1 MASFTGPL
9 IVVAILGFTA
19 WLMRAMWRQMRKV
32 NAHTAE
38 TRREAMAAEV
48 QAREPGYDVWDEE
61 RGQYVPASARVNEEL
76 IRQGAKA
83 SQNDFIL
90 PP

>member
-1 MASFTGPL
+1 MGQWTGLL
-9 IVVAILGFTA
+9 ILAAILGITLL
-19 WLMRAMWRQMRKV
+19 LMRMMWRQMRKV

-38 TRREAMAAEV
+38 VRRTAMAAEIK
-48 QAREPGYDVWDEE
+48 AREPRYDEWDAE
-61 RGQYVPASARVNEEL
+61 RGQYVPASARVNDEL

-83 SQNDFIL
+83 SQSDFIL

>member
-9 IVVAILGFTA
+9 ILVAILGFTG

-38 TRREAMAAEV
+38 VRREAL
-48 QAREPGYDVWDEE
+48 ARDVKASEPAFEEWDEE
-61 RGQYVPASARVNEEL
+61 QGQYVPASARVNDEL
-76 IRQGAKA
+76 IRQGARA
-83 SQNDFIL
+83 SRSDSFL
-90 PP
+90 TP